1 MIRVLL
7 ADESERI
14 TETVARRLGQE
25 GDLVVCA
32 IARDGDTA
40 LQEAL
45 RTRPDVA
52 VVDAGLPGMDGI
64 QTTEMLVQY
73 LPRTGVILLSMEAEN
88 EAFRRAMLA
97 GAREF
102 LQKPFSG
109 DEMVAAVRRVHAF
122 EQRKAAPPSVTAAPA
137 APVAEGKLLTV
148 VGAKGGVGKTT
159 VAANLAVALAR
170 SHRVALVDCSL
181 QFGDVAILLNVS
193 PERTISDLAANNAVA
208 DRDVI
213 AEVMSDGPG
222 GVRVLAAPTSPE
234 LADYVTTQHLRV
246 LIEQLRASFD
256 FVVVDTAPHL
266 GEITLDVVEM
276 ADRVLLVTDLSA
288 TAIKNARLL
297 QNVLGV
303 LKIDHESL
311 VLVINHREA
320 AGELERAYI
329 EKLLEMRAAAEIPY
343 DPVVVAT
350 SIARGVPFVLAQPQ
364 SQVAIR
370 VAGLADAL
378 AAVASGPRPSGAA
391 GPPEAQPRRRRG
403 VLGMGRAQGD
413 PASPTD

>member
-1 MIRVLL
+1 MIRVLV

-14 TETVARRLGQE
+14 TDNVARRLGEE
-25 GDLVVCA
+25 GDLLVCA
-32 IARDGDTA
+32 VARDGDTA

-45 RTRPDVA
+45 RTQPDVA

-109 DEMVAAVRRVHAF
+109 DELVAAVRRVHAF
-122 EQRKAAPPSVTAAPA
+122 EQRKATPPAATAAPA
-137 APVAEGKLLTV
+137 APVTQGRLFTV
-148 VGAKGGVGKTT
+148 IGAKGGVGKTT

-181 QFGDVAILLNVS
+181 QFGDVGIMLNVS
-193 PERTISDLAANNAVA
+193 PERTIADLAANNAVA

-213 AEVMSDGPG
+213 AEVMNDGPG
-222 GVRVLAAPTSPE
+222 GIRVLAGPASPE
-234 LADYVTTQHLRV
+234 LADYVTTQHLRA
-246 LIEQLRASFD
+246 LIDQLRSSFD

-276 ADRVLLVTDLSA
+276 ADQVLLVSDLSA

-303 LKIDHESL
+303 LKVDQDRL
-311 VLVINHREA
+311 VLVVNHREA

-329 EKLLEMRAAAEIPY
+329 EKLLQLRATAEIPY
-343 DPVVVAT
+343 DPAVVAT
-350 SIARGVPFVLAQPQ
+350 SVARGVPFMLAQPQ
-364 SQVAIR
+364 SQVALQ
-370 VAGLADAL
+370 VGALADAL
-378 AAVASGPRPSGAA
+378 ELAGSGKRPAGAA
-391 GPPEAQPRRRRG
+391 PDAPHRRRRG
-403 VLGMGRAQGD
+403 VLGMGPGAG
-413 PASPTD
+413 